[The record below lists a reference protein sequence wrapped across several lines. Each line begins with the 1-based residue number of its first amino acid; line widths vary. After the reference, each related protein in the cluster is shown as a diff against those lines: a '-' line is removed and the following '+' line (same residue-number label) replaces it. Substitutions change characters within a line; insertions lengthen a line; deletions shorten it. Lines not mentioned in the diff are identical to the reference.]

1 MGYKSMTVLLDN
13 SAGSSRRLTYA
24 LALAAKHDAHLM
36 GLHLTYSPVLISDP
50 YAAWAPIL
58 AEWEQ
63 SAEEKHEQARLS
75 FYAAADQAGVKVDWA
90 GYRSDDMQEV
100 IAHARASDL
109 TVIGQRNPDDAEGDF
124 GGGFPENIVLRLG
137 RPVLF
142 LPYIGEMPSSFEKVI
157 VAWDG
162 GREAARAMAD
172 ALPFLKLAKQVRL
185 MSVSEKKDKDHDLP
199 DIDIAGYLAKHGV
212 KLNVEKNE
220 NVKIS
225 AADCLLSAAADMGA
239 DLLVMGGYGHHRL
252 TELIFGGVT
261 NSIMRHMTLPVLMSH

>member
-13 SAGSSRRLTYA
+13 SAGSSRRLAYA
-24 LALAAKHDAHLM
+24 LALAAAHDAHLM

-63 SAEEKHEQARLS
+63 SAEEKHEQARLN
-75 FYAAADQAGVKVDWA
+75 FYAAADKAGVKVDWA
-90 GYRSDDMQEV
+90 GYRSDDMQDV

-142 LPYIGEMPSSFEKVI
+142 LPYIGEMPTSFEKVI

-212 KLNVEKNE
+212 KLEVEKNE